1 MKKFLSSLVMTI
13 LLSSCAV
20 EKEKLTENIGKY
32 VPPNI
37 DDTNFK
43 NSTISNK
50 NFDETWNSVIDFV
63 NDSFFKIENLEK
75 DSGLLTLSFGAK
87 EAEKFIDCGDF
98 EYTLFFTGEEF
109 KGSYID
115 YAKSGLLAVLEA
127 KMNINIEKI
136 DNESTKISIN
146 TNYTY
151 STQHALGYYDPKL
164 NQTYSFESGGY
175 QTIDVINPI
184 KGSIPT
190 RTCKSTNFAEN
201 TIFKLSK
208 VRILTIF
215 ISLSCLFERQ
225 YL

>member
-1 MKKFLSSLVMTI
+1 MKKFLSFLVMTI

-20 EKEKLTENIGKY
+20 EKEKLTENVGKY
-32 VPPNI
+32 VPPKI

-43 NSTISNK
+43 NSVITNK
-50 NFDETWNSVIDFV
+50 NFDETWSSVIDFV
-63 NDSFFKIENLEK
+63 NNSFFKIGNSEK
-75 DSGLLTLSFGAK
+75 DSGLLTLSFGSK
-87 EAEKFIDCGDF
+87 EAEKFIDCGYF

-127 KMNINIEKI
+127 KMNITLQKI
-136 DNESTKISIN
+136 DDESTNVSIN

-164 NQTYSFESGGY
+164 NQKYSFVTGGY

-201 TIFKLSK
+201 AIFNLIK
-208 VRILTIF
+208 
-215 ISLSCLFERQ
+215 
-225 YL
+225 

>member
-1 MKKFLSSLVMTI
+1 MKKSLSSLVLAV

-20 EKEKLTENIGKY
+20 EVEKIRENVGKY

-43 NSTISNK
+43 NSAITNK
-50 NFDETWNSVIDFV
+50 NFDETWTSVIDFV
-63 NDSFFKIENLEK
+63 SDSFFKIENIEK
-75 DSGLLTLSFGAK
+75 DSGLLTLSFGSK
-87 EAEKFIDCGDF
+87 EAENFIDCGDF

-127 KMNINIEKI
+127 KMNINIRKI

-146 TNYTY
+146 TNYIY

-164 NQTYSFESGGY
+164 NQTYSFVSGGY

-184 KGSIPT
+184 SGSLPT

-201 TIFKLSK
+201 AIFNLIK
-208 VRILTIF
+208 
-215 ISLSCLFERQ
+215 
-225 YL
+225 

>member
-20 EKEKLTENIGKY
+20 EKKKLTENVGKY

-37 DDTNFK
+37 DDANFK
-43 NSTISNK
+43 NSVITNK
-50 NFDETWNSVIDFV
+50 NFDETWTSIIDFV
-63 NDSFFKIENLEK
+63 GDSFFKIENIDK
-75 DSGLLTLSFGAK
+75 DSGFLTLSFGSK
-87 EAEKFIDCGDF
+87 EAENFIDCGDF

-115 YAKSGLLAVLEA
+115 YAKSGLLAVLRA
-127 KMNINIEKI
+127 NMNINIQKI
-136 DNESTKISIN
+136 HNESTKISIN
-146 TNYTY
+146 TNYIY

-164 NQTYSFESGGY
+164 NQTYSFVSGGY

-184 KGSIPT
+184 SGSIPT

-201 TIFKLSK
+201 AIFNVIK
-208 VRILTIF
+208 
-215 ISLSCLFERQ
+215 
-225 YL
+225 

>member
-1 MKKFLSSLVMTI
+1 MKKFFSTLVMTV
-13 LLSSCAV
+13 LLFSCAV
-20 EKEKLTENIGKY
+20 EKEILTENVGKY
-32 VPPNI
+32 VPPNT

-43 NSTISNK
+43 NSVITNK
-50 NFDETWNSVIDFV
+50 SFDETWTSVIDFV

-75 DSGLLTLSFGAK
+75 DSGLVTLSFGSK
-87 EAEKFIDCGDF
+87 ETENFIDCGEF

-115 YAKSGLLAVLEA
+115 YAKSGLLAILEA
-127 KMNINIEKI
+127 KMNINIQKI
-136 DNESTKISIN
+136 DNESTKISIK

-190 RTCKSTNFAEN
+190 RTCKSTNFAE
-201 TIFKLSK
+201 TAIFNAIK
-208 VRILTIF
+208 
-215 ISLSCLFERQ
+215 
-225 YL
+225 

>member
-1 MKKFLSSLVMTI
+1 MKKILSSLAMII

-20 EKEKLTENIGKY
+20 EKKKLTENVGKY
-32 VPPNI
+32 IPPNI

-43 NSTISNK
+43 NSVITNK
-50 NFDETWNSVIDFV
+50 NFDETWTTVIDFL
-63 NDSFFKIENLEK
+63 NDSFFKIVNLEK
-75 DSGLLTLSFGAK
+75 DTGLLTLSFGSK
-87 EAEKFIDCGDF
+87 EAENFIDCGDF

-115 YAKSGLLAVLEA
+115 YAKRGLLAVLEA
-127 KMNINIEKI
+127 KMNINIQKI
-136 DNESTKISIN
+136 DNKSSKISIN

-164 NQTYSFESGGY
+164 NQTYSFVSGGY

-190 RTCKSTNFAEN
+190 RTCKSTNYAEN
-201 TIFKLSK
+201 TIFNLLK
-208 VRILTIF
+208 
-215 ISLSCLFERQ
+215 
-225 YL
+225 

>member
-1 MKKFLSSLVMTI
+1 MKKFLSSLAITI
-13 LLSSCAV
+13 LFSSCAL
-20 EKEKLTENIGKY
+20 EKEKLTENVGKY
-32 VPPNI
+32 IPPNI

-43 NSTISNK
+43 NSVIINK
-50 NFDETWNSVIDFV
+50 SFDETWTSVIDFV

-75 DSGLLTLSFGAK
+75 DSGLITLSFGSN
-87 EAEKFIDCGDF
+87 EPENFIDCGDF

-115 YAKSGLLAVLEA
+115 YAKSGLLAALEA
-127 KMNINIEKI
+127 QMNIKLQKI
-136 DNESTKISIN
+136 DNETTKISIN

-190 RTCKSTNFAEN
+190 RTCKSTNFAE
-201 TIFKLSK
+201 TAIFNAIK
-208 VRILTIF
+208 
-215 ISLSCLFERQ
+215 
-225 YL
+225 

>member
-1 MKKFLSSLVMTI
+1 MRIFLSTLVMTL

-32 VPPNI
+32 IPPNI

-43 NSTISNK
+43 NFVITNK
-50 NFDETWNSVIDFV
+50 NFDETWNSVIDFAS
-63 NDSFFKIENLEK
+63 NSFFKIENLEK
-75 DSGLLTLSFGAK
+75 ESGLLTLSFGSD
-87 EAEKFIDCGDF
+87 EAENFIDCGDF

-127 KMNINIEKI
+127 KMNINIQKI
-136 DNESTKISIN
+136 DNKSSKISIK

-164 NQTYSFESGGY
+164 NQTYSFVSGGY

-201 TIFKLSK
+201 AIFNLLK
-208 VRILTIF
+208 
-215 ISLSCLFERQ
+215 
-225 YL
+225 

>member
-1 MKKFLSSLVMTI
+1 MKIIFSLLFMTI
-13 LLSSCAV
+13 FLSSCAV
-20 EKEKLTENIGKY
+20 EKKKLTENVGKY
-32 VPPNI
+32 FPPNT

-43 NSTISNK
+43 NTLTTNK
-50 NFDETWNSVIDFV
+50 NFDETWTYVIDFV
-63 NDSFFKIENLEK
+63 KDSFFKIENIDK
-75 DSGLLTLSFGAK
+75 DSGLLTLSFGPK
-87 EAEKFIDCGDF
+87 EPEKFIDCGDF

-115 YAKSGLLAVLEA
+115 YAKSGLLAVLDA
-127 KMNINIEKI
+127 KMNITIQKI
-136 DNESTKISIN
+136 DYESTKVSIN

-164 NQTYSFESGGY
+164 NQTYSFVSGGY

-201 TIFKLSK
+201 VIFNLIK
-208 VRILTIF
+208 
-215 ISLSCLFERQ
+215 
-225 YL
+225 

>member
-1 MKKFLSSLVMTI
+1 MKKFLSFVVMSI

-20 EKEKLTENIGKY
+20 EKKKLTENVGKY

-37 DDTNFK
+37 DDTIFK
-43 NSTISNK
+43 KSVITNK
-50 NFDETWNSVIDFV
+50 NFDETWSSVIDFV
-63 NDSFFKIENLEK
+63 NDSFFKVENLEK
-75 DSGLLTLSFGAK
+75 DSGLLTLSFGSKKAK
-87 EAEKFIDCGDF
+87 KFIDCGDF

-127 KMNINIEKI
+127 KMNINIQKI
-136 DNESTKISIN
+136 DNESSKIIIN

-151 STQHALGYYDPKL
+151 STQHALGYYDPEL

-190 RTCKSTNFAEN
+190 RTCKATNFAEN
-201 TIFKLSK
+201 A
-208 VRILTIF
+208 ILNVIK
-215 ISLSCLFERQ
+215 
-225 YL
+225 

>member
-1 MKKFLSSLVMTI
+1 MKKFLSSLVMTV
-13 LLSSCAV
+13 LLSSCTV

-43 NSTISNK
+43 NSVITNK
-50 NFDETWNSVIDFV
+50 NFDETWTSVIDFV

-115 YAKSGLLAVLEA
+115 YAKSGLLGVLEA
-127 KMNINIEKI
+127 KMNISIEKI
-136 DNESTKISIN
+136 DNESTKLSIN
-146 TNYTY
+146 TNYKY
-151 STQHALGYYDPKL
+151 STQHALGYYDPEL
-164 NQTYSFESGGY
+164 NQTYSFESGGH

-201 TIFKLSK
+201 AIFN
-208 VRILTIF
+208 VI
-215 ISLSCLFERQ
+215 Q
-225 YL
+225 

>member
-1 MKKFLSSLVMTI
+1 MKKLLSSLVMTV

-43 NSTISNK
+43 NTVITNK
-50 NFDETWNSVIDFV
+50 NFDETWTSVIGFV
-63 NDSFFKIENLEK
+63 SDSLFKIEKSEK

-127 KMNINIEKI
+127 KMNISIEKI
-136 DNESTKISIN
+136 DNESTKLSIN
-146 TNYTY
+146 TNYKY

-201 TIFKLSK
+201 EIFSIIK
-208 VRILTIF
+208 
-215 ISLSCLFERQ
+215 
-225 YL
+225 

>member
-20 EKEKLTENIGKY
+20 KKEKLTENVCKY
-32 VPPNI
+32 IPPNI
-37 DDTNFK
+37 EDTNFK
-43 NSTISNK
+43 NFVITNK
-50 NFDETWNSVIDFV
+50 NFDETWNSVINFV
-63 NDSFFKIENLEK
+63 NNSFFKIVNLEK
-75 DSGLLTLSFGAK
+75 DSGLLTLSFGSK
-87 EAEKFIDCGDF
+87 EPENFIDCGDF
-98 EYTLFFTGEEF
+98 EYTLFFTDEEF

-115 YAKSGLLAVLEA
+115 YAKSGLLAILDA
-127 KMNINIEKI
+127 KMNINIQKI
-136 DNESTKISIN
+136 DNETTKISIN

-201 TIFKLSK
+201 AIFSIIK
-208 VRILTIF
+208 
-215 ISLSCLFERQ
+215 
-225 YL
+225 

>member
-1 MKKFLSSLVMTI
+1 MKKFLSSLVMTV

-37 DDTNFK
+37 DNTNFK
-43 NSTISNK
+43 SSTISNK
-50 NFDETWNSVIDFV
+50 NFDETWNSLIDFV
-63 NDSFFKIENLEK
+63 NDSFLKIENLEK

-98 EYTLFFTGEEF
+98 EYTLFFTGEDF

-146 TNYTY
+146 TNYRY

-201 TIFKLSK
+201 VIFN
-208 VRILTIF
+208 VIN
-215 ISLSCLFERQ
+215 
-225 YL
+225 

>member
-1 MKKFLSSLVMTI
+1 MLEFYNLYSHITIYEEIPFISSYDSSF
-13 LLSSCAV
+13 LSSCAV

-50 NFDETWNSVIDFV
+50 NFDETWNSVLDFV

-115 YAKSGLLAVLEA
+115 YAKSGLLAVLE
-127 KMNINIEKI
+127 KK
-136 DNESTKISIN
+136 
-146 TNYTY
+146 
-151 STQHALGYYDPKL
+151 
-164 NQTYSFESGGY
+164 
-175 QTIDVINPI
+175 
-184 KGSIPT
+184 
-190 RTCKSTNFAEN
+190 
-201 TIFKLSK
+201 
-208 VRILTIF
+208 
-215 ISLSCLFERQ
+215 
-225 YL
+225 